1 MGQVAAPAKPERTVS
16 VVRGQLHKFML
27 IPIMAHNAEWFEAGP
42 VTFAVEGRV
51 LGDKE
56 GRVGERGAS
65 IHVFS
70 ADRREEYARF
80 DCFEKVPHYH
90 YILNADQHNIVWGY
104 DPEINGPML
113 PWALGVIRTRL
124 PTILRRAGAT
134 ALAERVETDGFD
146 ASVLDKVEQAMIAA
160 WDRTF
165 PGTDMVEEGRDW
177 YARWKQ
183 IHPQFNTVEEEPA

>member
-1 MGQVAAPAKPERTVS
+1 MSQVATVSKPERTVS

-51 LGDKE
+51 LGDKS
-56 GRVGERGAS
+56 GKVGERGSS

-70 ADRREEYARF
+70 ADRSEEYARF

-90 YILNADQHNIVWGY
+90 YILNAEQQNIVWGY

-113 PWALGVIRTRL
+113 PWALGAIRTRL
-124 PTILRRAGAT
+124 PSILRQAGAT
-134 ALAERVETDGFD
+134 YLAARVEAEGFD
-146 ASVLDKVEQAMIAA
+146 LSVLDKVERAMVDA
-160 WDRTF
+160 WNRTF
-165 PGTDMVEEGRDW
+165 PGTDMVQEGRDW
-177 YARWKQ
+177 YDRWKR
-183 IHPQFNTVEEEPA
+183 IHPQFNTLVDED